1 MIKIT
6 AEFLINRRKM
16 QWESHHDIRKDEYFV
31 KGVAYEITQNDEL
44 REEIIDDPSKLIEL
58 CFTVVNKKFSCN
70 LNHRTS
76 SNLMISV
83 TCPDKFVSCLSDQPK
98 LFCKLNFAP

>member
-58 CFTVVNKKFSCN
+58 CFTVVNKDKREEPFF
-70 LNHRTS
+70 LNEVQKEFMNILNQAIKDFDEGLIT
-76 SNLMISV
+76 NISFK
-83 TCPDKFVSCLSDQPK
+83 TK
-98 LFCKLNFAP
+98 

>member
-58 CFTVVNKKFSCN
+58 CFTVVNKDKKVGRN
-70 LNHRTS
+70 DP
-76 SNLMISV
+76 
-83 TCPDKFVSCLSDQPK
+83 CPCGSGKKYKYCCGMNEK
-98 LFCKLNFAP
+98 